1 MATPATNI
9 NLMNVVRQYADL
21 SYSGRIPEANQN
33 NINQIYDTILNNN
46 NVGIRNYFA
55 KALIGQ
61 IMYQRIES
69 CAFRNPIGMLK
80 KTPMR
85 YGQSEQEIYVNFA
98 KGREFNMF
106 PSAEEI
112 FKYYE
117 ANVMSAYHIMSPALQ
132 YPVSLSF
139 DDLRQAFRDEYGIR
153 SLINAKTEALVSGAE
168 WDEYL
173 LMKQLVDSAYRNG
186 NLYAETVSEI
196 IDEATA
202 KEFTIAIKSLIGKMR
217 FPNPQYNLAGAT
229 SFGTLDTIYYM
240 VTPEMD
246 ARLSVDVLAYA
257 FNMDKA
263 EVNAHKIVVDKFEN
277 PNIKAFVFDIRF
289 FNVRE
294 QFRVMGEADN
304 PMGLYWNTFY
314 TLSEMFSYSPFFPAI
329 ALTTEEVGVTTVS
342 TENANAKRGD
352 EVKLVTTV
360 TGGPDTYVPKEVDY
374 EISGQNSVY
383 TNMIPGSNILMI
395 GNDET
400 ASTITVT
407 TTSRYNP
414 DVKATSTVTIAQEG
428 SANTRSVKK

>member
-1 MATPATNI
+1 
-9 NLMNVVRQYADL
+9 
-21 SYSGRIPEANQN
+21 
-33 NINQIYDTILNNN
+33 
-46 NVGIRNYFA
+46 
-55 KALIGQ
+55 
-61 IMYQRIES
+61 
-69 CAFRNPIGMLK
+69 
-80 KTPMR
+80 
-85 YGQSEQEIYVNFA
+85 
-98 KGREFNMF
+98 
-106 PSAEEI
+106 
-112 FKYYE
+112 
-117 ANVMSAYHIMSPALQ
+117 
-132 YPVSLSF
+132 
-139 DDLRQAFRDEYGIR
+139 
-153 SLINAKTEALVSGAE
+153 
-168 WDEYL
+168 
-173 LMKQLVDSAYRNG
+173 MKQLVDSAYRNG

-196 IDEATA
+196 TDEATA

-360 TGGPDTYVPKEVDY
+360 TGGSDTYVPKEVDY
-374 EISGQNSVY
+374 EISGQISVY

-428 SANTRSVKK
+428 GANTRSVKK